1 MIASLLC
8 LSAPVGEVL
17 LRQKAHSSPREIEM
31 LVACGLAEIGVLRK
45 SKVAVLST
53 GDELVALSTALGAAQ
68 VYDSN
73 GAVVADLSRQS
84 RI

>member
-1 MIASLLC
+1 
-8 LSAPVGEVL
+8 
-17 LRQKAHSSPREIEM
+17 M
-31 LVACGLAEIGVLRK
+31 LAACGLAEIGVLRK

-53 GDELVALSTALGAAQ
+53 GDELVALSDALGAAQ

-73 GAVVADLSRQS
+73 GAIVAHLSRQS